1 MMANPGRGRSFRYSC
16 SWYTG
21 IRYPSWCWGCIWCFW
36 MDLISRYLWIYW
48 YWYVLHLGPG
58 PWNLI
63 SWMTLEFF
71 YNCLPVVFYNF
82 RWWWSLV
89 SSILPLFSHL
99 STHPPSWRRSLLHS
113 YVEYSSW
120 RCFDSVSSRLVVI
133 NGRALGPLRNVSLSW
148 SSIELTLPLSKLS
161 YPVMVIR
168 SANLG

>member
-1 MMANPGRGRSFRYSC
+1 MVYWYPVSFLMLRMYMAFLVGPDIPVSLNRLIL
-16 SWYTG
+16 G
-21 IRYPSWCWGCIWCFW
+21 ICCIW
-36 MDLISRYLWIYW
+36 
-48 YWYVLHLGPG
+48 VLGKVSSLLDDPG
-58 PWNLI
+58 I
-63 SWMTLEFF
+63 F

-161 YPVMVIR
+161 VEID
-168 SANLG
+168 

>member
-1 MMANPGRGRSFRYSC
+1 M
-16 SWYTG
+16 
-21 IRYPSWCWGCIWCFW
+21 
-36 MDLISRYLWIYW
+36 IYW
-48 YWYVLHLGPG
+48 YPVSFLMLRMYMAFLVGPDI
-58 PWNLI
+58 PVSLNILI
-63 SWMTLEFF
+63 LVFVVSGSWDKYLYSLLDDPGVF

-133 NGRALGPLRNVSLSW
+133 NGRALGPLRNVSFSW

-168 SANLG
+168 SPNLG